1 MSTKFT
7 EEKQEECAAGDKKRQ
22 WKEKEED
29 IRLARKNLN
38 YGSLP
43 GLLSHNSP
51 MLGGQSP
58 APNCRLD

>member
-1 MSTKFT
+1 MRRRRQIK
-7 EEKQEECAAGDKKRQ
+7 DKRENKKTRA
-22 WKEKEED
+22 KK
-29 IRLARKNLN
+29 LN

-58 APNCRLD
+58 APNAE